1 MLLGVSI
8 VYVIILIF
16 CVLMLCAKV
25 MYTRSNTRTIM
36 LLWDFKNKHSCNVRD
51 SFSTCNLFLCE
62 LKIPHHI
69 TITGNL
75 FTQPF
80 KYKEILLSPE
90 VLYLILTSY
99 N

>member
-25 MYTRSNTRTIM
+25 MYTGSNTRTIM
-36 LLWDFKNKHSCNVRD
+36 LLWDFKNKHSCNFVT
-51 SFSTCNLFLCE
+51 FSTCDLFLCE

-80 KYKEILLSPE
+80 QYKEILLSPE
-90 VLYLILTSY
+90 VLYLIITSY